1 MIKKRIISCIISAAM
16 LICMT
21 ATMPF
26 SASAEIVEIF
36 KDDFENGFGGWAG
49 RGDASISVVDAAA
62 NTGSKSLYVS
72 ERTIAWH
79 GAACAKIKEL
89 RPGKNYYISGYVMQ
103 DEGNDT
109 EQINLQIL
117 YKDSSGKEQY
127 KSIANTQA
135 KKGEWAKVGGNYT
148 IPDDA
153 SNVTIYFET
162 PSNLIN
168 FYIDDISATGEPND
182 DGETAEGFTENFES
196 GINGWSGRGDA
207 VCEIVS
213 GVGCEGSSALFTS
226 GRKSLWN
233 GPSENKTM
241 VLSAKGYY
249 KFTGWVMYN
258 GDEWSET
265 QTFSMNIQFQQEGK
279 EQYIEIGRVTASKG
293 EWAKIEAK
301 YTIPADAANFVI
313 YFQTA
318 WKNDASVTDQDLM
331 DFYIDNVSAE
341 PLPEPQAQM
350 DIPSLK
356 DVYSDYF
363 ILGGS
368 CSKGDMEVQA
378 AKDII
383 VKHYDSIT
391 FGNTLKPDSTLDQSA
406 SKKYAAEHNDDTNPQ
421 VNIDAARK
429 QLDFVKENNI
439 KVRGHVLVWHS
450 QTPDWFFKENFND
463 DGAWVSKE
471 VMIKRLENYVKN
483 LMQTLKDEYPEVE
496 FYAWDVV
503 NEAFSE
509 QGTMREAGSNN
520 IVSGQSAWVKVFG
533 DDSFINYAFK
543 FARKYAPEGCKLF
556 YNDYNEYTPAKR
568 DGIIKK
574 IKELVKEGNI
584 DGIGMQSHIGMSYP
598 SIELYE
604 EAFRKYDELGLEIHI
619 TELDIDQK
627 SNSQENM
634 LDLAQRYQDVFNLFK
649 KLVNKGVNLTA
660 VITWGISDSSSWI
673 GGYPNLFDTDYQ
685 AKDAFYAV
693 ADTDKEIQKI
703 KTSSSLEYNG
713 TDSDYEKA
721 FRLQKK
727 NEIVN
732 AASFRT
738 IWSGNTVIFR
748 LESAV
753 TGNARIVFEG
763 KTDETLI
770 SKSVHLKA
778 GETKDIEIDL
788 SELSI
793 KSGASAGM
801 EIIIEEE
808 TDKSGVYNYYAW
820 NTNEIQG
827 AEDIEYTF
835 GKLNFIGQP
844 LSAAAYKISEAPVI
858 DGNIDDCWRQAEA
871 VDVNKYT
878 MGKDGAYGTA
888 KALWDKDYIYF
899 MIEVKD
905 KNLSKANA
913 SAYEQDTVEIFFDEN
928 NGKTSYYEED
938 DIQIRVNYD
947 NEVTV
952 TDGKS
957 PDIYKTAAKI
967 TDGGYI
973 VEIAIPHTIKEFEA
987 NQVVGYDVQIN
998 DDNGEGKR
1006 TGIANW
1012 SDLTGQGY
1020 INTSGFGVLE
1030 LKNDPSEFEIGDIN
1044 SDGQVNAAD
1053 LVMLQKYLVQSVRY
1067 IENADAAD
1075 INSDNV
1081 LNVFD
1086 ASLLRG
1092 IILK

>member
-1 MIKKRIISCIISAAM
+1 
-16 LICMT
+16 
-21 ATMPF
+21 
-26 SASAEIVEIF
+26 
-36 KDDFENGFGGWAG
+36 
-49 RGDASISVVDAAA
+49 
-62 NTGSKSLYVS
+62 
-72 ERTIAWH
+72 
-79 GAACAKIKEL
+79 
-89 RPGKNYYISGYVMQ
+89 
-103 DEGNDT
+103 
-109 EQINLQIL
+109 
-117 YKDSSGKEQY
+117 
-127 KSIANTQA
+127 
-135 KKGEWAKVGGNYT
+135 
-148 IPDDA
+148 
-153 SNVTIYFET
+153 
-162 PSNLIN
+162 
-168 FYIDDISATGEPND
+168 
-182 DGETAEGFTENFES
+182 
-196 GINGWSGRGDA
+196 
-207 VCEIVS
+207 
-213 GVGCEGSSALFTS
+213 
-226 GRKSLWN
+226 
-233 GPSENKTM
+233 
-241 VLSAKGYY
+241 
-249 KFTGWVMYN
+249 
-258 GDEWSET
+258 
-265 QTFSMNIQFQQEGK
+265 
-279 EQYIEIGRVTASKG
+279 
-293 EWAKIEAK
+293 
-301 YTIPADAANFVI
+301 
-313 YFQTA
+313 
-318 WKNDASVTDQDLM
+318 
-331 DFYIDNVSAE
+331 
-341 PLPEPQAQM
+341 M

-450 QTPDWFFKENFND
+450 QTPDWFFKENFDD

-471 VMIKRLENYVKN
+471 VMIKRLENYIKN

-543 FARKYAPEGCKLF
+543 FARQYAPEGCKLF

-627 SNSQENM
+627 SNSQESM

-649 KLVNKGVNLTA
+649 KLVNEGVNLTA

-703 KTSSSLEYNG
+703 KTSSSLEYDG

-721 FRLQKK
+721 FSLQKK

-753 TGNARIVFEG
+753 IGNARIVFEG

-820 NTNEIQG
+820 NTNEIQS

-899 MIEVKD
+899 MIEVND

>member
-1 MIKKRIISCIISAAM
+1 
-16 LICMT
+16 
-21 ATMPF
+21 
-26 SASAEIVEIF
+26 
-36 KDDFENGFGGWAG
+36 
-49 RGDASISVVDAAA
+49 
-62 NTGSKSLYVS
+62 
-72 ERTIAWH
+72 
-79 GAACAKIKEL
+79 
-89 RPGKNYYISGYVMQ
+89 
-103 DEGNDT
+103 
-109 EQINLQIL
+109 
-117 YKDSSGKEQY
+117 
-127 KSIANTQA
+127 
-135 KKGEWAKVGGNYT
+135 
-148 IPDDA
+148 
-153 SNVTIYFET
+153 
-162 PSNLIN
+162 
-168 FYIDDISATGEPND
+168 
-182 DGETAEGFTENFES
+182 
-196 GINGWSGRGDA
+196 
-207 VCEIVS
+207 
-213 GVGCEGSSALFTS
+213 
-226 GRKSLWN
+226 
-233 GPSENKTM
+233 
-241 VLSAKGYY
+241 
-249 KFTGWVMYN
+249 
-258 GDEWSET
+258 
-265 QTFSMNIQFQQEGK
+265 
-279 EQYIEIGRVTASKG
+279 
-293 EWAKIEAK
+293 
-301 YTIPADAANFVI
+301 
-313 YFQTA
+313 
-318 WKNDASVTDQDLM
+318 
-331 DFYIDNVSAE
+331 
-341 PLPEPQAQM
+341 
-350 DIPSLK
+350 
-356 DVYSDYF
+356 
-363 ILGGS
+363 
-368 CSKGDMEVQA
+368 
-378 AKDII
+378 
-383 VKHYDSIT
+383 
-391 FGNTLKPDSTLDQSA
+391 
-406 SKKYAAEHNDDTNPQ
+406 
-421 VNIDAARK
+421 
-429 QLDFVKENNI
+429 
-439 KVRGHVLVWHS
+439 
-450 QTPDWFFKENFND
+450 
-463 DGAWVSKE
+463 
-471 VMIKRLENYVKN
+471 MIKRLENYIKN

>member
-1 MIKKRIISCIISAAM
+1 M
-16 LICMT
+16 
-21 ATMPF
+21 
-26 SASAEIVEIF
+26 
-36 KDDFENGFGGWAG
+36 
-49 RGDASISVVDAAA
+49 
-62 NTGSKSLYVS
+62 
-72 ERTIAWH
+72 
-79 GAACAKIKEL
+79 
-89 RPGKNYYISGYVMQ
+89 
-103 DEGNDT
+103 
-109 EQINLQIL
+109 
-117 YKDSSGKEQY
+117 
-127 KSIANTQA
+127 
-135 KKGEWAKVGGNYT
+135 
-148 IPDDA
+148 
-153 SNVTIYFET
+153 
-162 PSNLIN
+162 
-168 FYIDDISATGEPND
+168 
-182 DGETAEGFTENFES
+182 
-196 GINGWSGRGDA
+196 
-207 VCEIVS
+207 
-213 GVGCEGSSALFTS
+213 
-226 GRKSLWN
+226 
-233 GPSENKTM
+233 
-241 VLSAKGYY
+241 
-249 KFTGWVMYN
+249 
-258 GDEWSET
+258 
-265 QTFSMNIQFQQEGK
+265 
-279 EQYIEIGRVTASKG
+279 
-293 EWAKIEAK
+293 
-301 YTIPADAANFVI
+301 
-313 YFQTA
+313 
-318 WKNDASVTDQDLM
+318 
-331 DFYIDNVSAE
+331 
-341 PLPEPQAQM
+341 
-350 DIPSLK
+350 
-356 DVYSDYF
+356 
-363 ILGGS
+363 
-368 CSKGDMEVQA
+368 
-378 AKDII
+378 
-383 VKHYDSIT
+383 
-391 FGNTLKPDSTLDQSA
+391 
-406 SKKYAAEHNDDTNPQ
+406 
-421 VNIDAARK
+421 
-429 QLDFVKENNI
+429 
-439 KVRGHVLVWHS
+439 
-450 QTPDWFFKENFND
+450 
-463 DGAWVSKE
+463 
-471 VMIKRLENYVKN
+471 
-483 LMQTLKDEYPEVE
+483 
-496 FYAWDVV
+496 
-503 NEAFSE
+503 
-509 QGTMREAGSNN
+509 
-520 IVSGQSAWVKVFG
+520 SGQSAWVKVFG

>member
-1 MIKKRIISCIISAAM
+1 
-16 LICMT
+16 
-21 ATMPF
+21 
-26 SASAEIVEIF
+26 
-36 KDDFENGFGGWAG
+36 
-49 RGDASISVVDAAA
+49 
-62 NTGSKSLYVS
+62 
-72 ERTIAWH
+72 
-79 GAACAKIKEL
+79 
-89 RPGKNYYISGYVMQ
+89 
-103 DEGNDT
+103 
-109 EQINLQIL
+109 
-117 YKDSSGKEQY
+117 
-127 KSIANTQA
+127 
-135 KKGEWAKVGGNYT
+135 
-148 IPDDA
+148 
-153 SNVTIYFET
+153 
-162 PSNLIN
+162 
-168 FYIDDISATGEPND
+168 
-182 DGETAEGFTENFES
+182 
-196 GINGWSGRGDA
+196 
-207 VCEIVS
+207 
-213 GVGCEGSSALFTS
+213 
-226 GRKSLWN
+226 
-233 GPSENKTM
+233 
-241 VLSAKGYY
+241 
-249 KFTGWVMYN
+249 
-258 GDEWSET
+258 
-265 QTFSMNIQFQQEGK
+265 
-279 EQYIEIGRVTASKG
+279 
-293 EWAKIEAK
+293 
-301 YTIPADAANFVI
+301 
-313 YFQTA
+313 
-318 WKNDASVTDQDLM
+318 
-331 DFYIDNVSAE
+331 
-341 PLPEPQAQM
+341 
-350 DIPSLK
+350 
-356 DVYSDYF
+356 
-363 ILGGS
+363 
-368 CSKGDMEVQA
+368 
-378 AKDII
+378 
-383 VKHYDSIT
+383 
-391 FGNTLKPDSTLDQSA
+391 
-406 SKKYAAEHNDDTNPQ
+406 
-421 VNIDAARK
+421 
-429 QLDFVKENNI
+429 
-439 KVRGHVLVWHS
+439 
-450 QTPDWFFKENFND
+450 
-463 DGAWVSKE
+463 
-471 VMIKRLENYVKN
+471 
-483 LMQTLKDEYPEVE
+483 
-496 FYAWDVV
+496 
-503 NEAFSE
+503 
-509 QGTMREAGSNN
+509 
-520 IVSGQSAWVKVFG
+520 
-533 DDSFINYAFK
+533 
-543 FARKYAPEGCKLF
+543 
-556 YNDYNEYTPAKR
+556 
-568 DGIIKK
+568 
-574 IKELVKEGNI
+574 
-584 DGIGMQSHIGMSYP
+584 
-598 SIELYE
+598 
-604 EAFRKYDELGLEIHI
+604 
-619 TELDIDQK
+619 
-627 SNSQENM
+627 M

-649 KLVNKGVNLTA
+649 KLVNEGVNLTA

-738 IWSGNTVIFR
+738 IWSGNTVTFR

-808 TDKSGVYNYYAW
+808 TDKPGVYNYYAW

-947 NEVTV
+947 NKVTV

-1053 LVMLQKYLVQSVRY
+1053 LVMLQKYLVQSVRD

>member
-1 MIKKRIISCIISAAM
+1 M
-16 LICMT
+16 
-21 ATMPF
+21 
-26 SASAEIVEIF
+26 
-36 KDDFENGFGGWAG
+36 
-49 RGDASISVVDAAA
+49 
-62 NTGSKSLYVS
+62 
-72 ERTIAWH
+72 
-79 GAACAKIKEL
+79 
-89 RPGKNYYISGYVMQ
+89 
-103 DEGNDT
+103 
-109 EQINLQIL
+109 
-117 YKDSSGKEQY
+117 
-127 KSIANTQA
+127 
-135 KKGEWAKVGGNYT
+135 
-148 IPDDA
+148 
-153 SNVTIYFET
+153 
-162 PSNLIN
+162 
-168 FYIDDISATGEPND
+168 
-182 DGETAEGFTENFES
+182 
-196 GINGWSGRGDA
+196 
-207 VCEIVS
+207 
-213 GVGCEGSSALFTS
+213 
-226 GRKSLWN
+226 
-233 GPSENKTM
+233 
-241 VLSAKGYY
+241 
-249 KFTGWVMYN
+249 
-258 GDEWSET
+258 
-265 QTFSMNIQFQQEGK
+265 
-279 EQYIEIGRVTASKG
+279 
-293 EWAKIEAK
+293 
-301 YTIPADAANFVI
+301 
-313 YFQTA
+313 
-318 WKNDASVTDQDLM
+318 
-331 DFYIDNVSAE
+331 
-341 PLPEPQAQM
+341 
-350 DIPSLK
+350 
-356 DVYSDYF
+356 
-363 ILGGS
+363 
-368 CSKGDMEVQA
+368 
-378 AKDII
+378 
-383 VKHYDSIT
+383 
-391 FGNTLKPDSTLDQSA
+391 
-406 SKKYAAEHNDDTNPQ
+406 
-421 VNIDAARK
+421 NIDAARK

-471 VMIKRLENYVKN
+471 VMIKRLENYIKN

>member
-1 MIKKRIISCIISAAM
+1 M
-16 LICMT
+16 
-21 ATMPF
+21 
-26 SASAEIVEIF
+26 
-36 KDDFENGFGGWAG
+36 
-49 RGDASISVVDAAA
+49 
-62 NTGSKSLYVS
+62 
-72 ERTIAWH
+72 
-79 GAACAKIKEL
+79 
-89 RPGKNYYISGYVMQ
+89 
-103 DEGNDT
+103 
-109 EQINLQIL
+109 
-117 YKDSSGKEQY
+117 
-127 KSIANTQA
+127 
-135 KKGEWAKVGGNYT
+135 
-148 IPDDA
+148 
-153 SNVTIYFET
+153 
-162 PSNLIN
+162 
-168 FYIDDISATGEPND
+168 
-182 DGETAEGFTENFES
+182 
-196 GINGWSGRGDA
+196 
-207 VCEIVS
+207 
-213 GVGCEGSSALFTS
+213 
-226 GRKSLWN
+226 
-233 GPSENKTM
+233 
-241 VLSAKGYY
+241 
-249 KFTGWVMYN
+249 
-258 GDEWSET
+258 
-265 QTFSMNIQFQQEGK
+265 
-279 EQYIEIGRVTASKG
+279 
-293 EWAKIEAK
+293 
-301 YTIPADAANFVI
+301 
-313 YFQTA
+313 
-318 WKNDASVTDQDLM
+318 
-331 DFYIDNVSAE
+331 
-341 PLPEPQAQM
+341 
-350 DIPSLK
+350 
-356 DVYSDYF
+356 
-363 ILGGS
+363 
-368 CSKGDMEVQA
+368 
-378 AKDII
+378 
-383 VKHYDSIT
+383 
-391 FGNTLKPDSTLDQSA
+391 
-406 SKKYAAEHNDDTNPQ
+406 
-421 VNIDAARK
+421 NIDAARK

-450 QTPDWFFKENFND
+450 QMPDWFFKENFDD

-471 VMIKRLENYVKN
+471 VMIKRLENYIKN

-543 FARKYAPEGCKLF
+543 FARQYAPEGCKLF

-627 SNSQENM
+627 SNSQESM

-649 KLVNKGVNLTA
+649 KLVNEGVNLTA

-703 KTSSSLEYNG
+703 KTSSSLEYDG

-770 SKSVHLKA
+770 SKSVHLKT

-808 TDKSGVYNYYAW
+808 TDKPGVYNYYAW
-820 NTNEIQG
+820 NTNEIQS

>member
-1 MIKKRIISCIISAAM
+1 
-16 LICMT
+16 
-21 ATMPF
+21 
-26 SASAEIVEIF
+26 
-36 KDDFENGFGGWAG
+36 
-49 RGDASISVVDAAA
+49 
-62 NTGSKSLYVS
+62 
-72 ERTIAWH
+72 
-79 GAACAKIKEL
+79 
-89 RPGKNYYISGYVMQ
+89 
-103 DEGNDT
+103 
-109 EQINLQIL
+109 
-117 YKDSSGKEQY
+117 
-127 KSIANTQA
+127 
-135 KKGEWAKVGGNYT
+135 
-148 IPDDA
+148 
-153 SNVTIYFET
+153 
-162 PSNLIN
+162 
-168 FYIDDISATGEPND
+168 
-182 DGETAEGFTENFES
+182 
-196 GINGWSGRGDA
+196 
-207 VCEIVS
+207 
-213 GVGCEGSSALFTS
+213 
-226 GRKSLWN
+226 
-233 GPSENKTM
+233 
-241 VLSAKGYY
+241 
-249 KFTGWVMYN
+249 
-258 GDEWSET
+258 
-265 QTFSMNIQFQQEGK
+265 
-279 EQYIEIGRVTASKG
+279 
-293 EWAKIEAK
+293 
-301 YTIPADAANFVI
+301 
-313 YFQTA
+313 
-318 WKNDASVTDQDLM
+318 
-331 DFYIDNVSAE
+331 
-341 PLPEPQAQM
+341 
-350 DIPSLK
+350 
-356 DVYSDYF
+356 
-363 ILGGS
+363 
-368 CSKGDMEVQA
+368 
-378 AKDII
+378 
-383 VKHYDSIT
+383 
-391 FGNTLKPDSTLDQSA
+391 
-406 SKKYAAEHNDDTNPQ
+406 
-421 VNIDAARK
+421 
-429 QLDFVKENNI
+429 
-439 KVRGHVLVWHS
+439 
-450 QTPDWFFKENFND
+450 
-463 DGAWVSKE
+463 
-471 VMIKRLENYVKN
+471 
-483 LMQTLKDEYPEVE
+483 
-496 FYAWDVV
+496 
-503 NEAFSE
+503 
-509 QGTMREAGSNN
+509 MREAGSNN

>member
-1 MIKKRIISCIISAAM
+1 
-16 LICMT
+16 
-21 ATMPF
+21 
-26 SASAEIVEIF
+26 
-36 KDDFENGFGGWAG
+36 
-49 RGDASISVVDAAA
+49 
-62 NTGSKSLYVS
+62 
-72 ERTIAWH
+72 
-79 GAACAKIKEL
+79 
-89 RPGKNYYISGYVMQ
+89 
-103 DEGNDT
+103 
-109 EQINLQIL
+109 
-117 YKDSSGKEQY
+117 
-127 KSIANTQA
+127 
-135 KKGEWAKVGGNYT
+135 
-148 IPDDA
+148 
-153 SNVTIYFET
+153 
-162 PSNLIN
+162 
-168 FYIDDISATGEPND
+168 
-182 DGETAEGFTENFES
+182 
-196 GINGWSGRGDA
+196 
-207 VCEIVS
+207 
-213 GVGCEGSSALFTS
+213 
-226 GRKSLWN
+226 
-233 GPSENKTM
+233 
-241 VLSAKGYY
+241 
-249 KFTGWVMYN
+249 
-258 GDEWSET
+258 
-265 QTFSMNIQFQQEGK
+265 
-279 EQYIEIGRVTASKG
+279 
-293 EWAKIEAK
+293 
-301 YTIPADAANFVI
+301 
-313 YFQTA
+313 
-318 WKNDASVTDQDLM
+318 
-331 DFYIDNVSAE
+331 
-341 PLPEPQAQM
+341 
-350 DIPSLK
+350 
-356 DVYSDYF
+356 
-363 ILGGS
+363 
-368 CSKGDMEVQA
+368 MEVQA

-471 VMIKRLENYVKN
+471 VMIKRLENYIKN

>member
-1 MIKKRIISCIISAAM
+1 
-16 LICMT
+16 
-21 ATMPF
+21 
-26 SASAEIVEIF
+26 
-36 KDDFENGFGGWAG
+36 
-49 RGDASISVVDAAA
+49 
-62 NTGSKSLYVS
+62 
-72 ERTIAWH
+72 
-79 GAACAKIKEL
+79 
-89 RPGKNYYISGYVMQ
+89 
-103 DEGNDT
+103 
-109 EQINLQIL
+109 
-117 YKDSSGKEQY
+117 
-127 KSIANTQA
+127 
-135 KKGEWAKVGGNYT
+135 
-148 IPDDA
+148 
-153 SNVTIYFET
+153 
-162 PSNLIN
+162 
-168 FYIDDISATGEPND
+168 
-182 DGETAEGFTENFES
+182 
-196 GINGWSGRGDA
+196 
-207 VCEIVS
+207 
-213 GVGCEGSSALFTS
+213 
-226 GRKSLWN
+226 
-233 GPSENKTM
+233 
-241 VLSAKGYY
+241 
-249 KFTGWVMYN
+249 
-258 GDEWSET
+258 
-265 QTFSMNIQFQQEGK
+265 
-279 EQYIEIGRVTASKG
+279 
-293 EWAKIEAK
+293 
-301 YTIPADAANFVI
+301 
-313 YFQTA
+313 
-318 WKNDASVTDQDLM
+318 
-331 DFYIDNVSAE
+331 
-341 PLPEPQAQM
+341 
-350 DIPSLK
+350 
-356 DVYSDYF
+356 
-363 ILGGS
+363 
-368 CSKGDMEVQA
+368 
-378 AKDII
+378 
-383 VKHYDSIT
+383 
-391 FGNTLKPDSTLDQSA
+391 
-406 SKKYAAEHNDDTNPQ
+406 
-421 VNIDAARK
+421 
-429 QLDFVKENNI
+429 
-439 KVRGHVLVWHS
+439 
-450 QTPDWFFKENFND
+450 
-463 DGAWVSKE
+463 
-471 VMIKRLENYVKN
+471 MIKRLENYIKN

-543 FARKYAPEGCKLF
+543 FARQYAPEGCKLF

-627 SNSQENM
+627 SNSQESM

-649 KLVNKGVNLTA
+649 KLVNEGVNLTA

-770 SKSVHLKA
+770 SKSVHLKT

-808 TDKSGVYNYYAW
+808 TDKPGVYNYYAW
-820 NTNEIQG
+820 NTNEIQS

-844 LSAAAYKISEAPVI
+844 LSAAAYKISEAPII
-858 DGNIDDCWRQAEA
+858 DGNIDDCWRQAEV

>member
-1 MIKKRIISCIISAAM
+1 
-16 LICMT
+16 
-21 ATMPF
+21 
-26 SASAEIVEIF
+26 
-36 KDDFENGFGGWAG
+36 
-49 RGDASISVVDAAA
+49 
-62 NTGSKSLYVS
+62 
-72 ERTIAWH
+72 
-79 GAACAKIKEL
+79 
-89 RPGKNYYISGYVMQ
+89 
-103 DEGNDT
+103 
-109 EQINLQIL
+109 
-117 YKDSSGKEQY
+117 
-127 KSIANTQA
+127 
-135 KKGEWAKVGGNYT
+135 
-148 IPDDA
+148 
-153 SNVTIYFET
+153 
-162 PSNLIN
+162 
-168 FYIDDISATGEPND
+168 
-182 DGETAEGFTENFES
+182 
-196 GINGWSGRGDA
+196 
-207 VCEIVS
+207 
-213 GVGCEGSSALFTS
+213 
-226 GRKSLWN
+226 
-233 GPSENKTM
+233 
-241 VLSAKGYY
+241 
-249 KFTGWVMYN
+249 
-258 GDEWSET
+258 
-265 QTFSMNIQFQQEGK
+265 
-279 EQYIEIGRVTASKG
+279 
-293 EWAKIEAK
+293 
-301 YTIPADAANFVI
+301 
-313 YFQTA
+313 
-318 WKNDASVTDQDLM
+318 
-331 DFYIDNVSAE
+331 
-341 PLPEPQAQM
+341 
-350 DIPSLK
+350 
-356 DVYSDYF
+356 
-363 ILGGS
+363 
-368 CSKGDMEVQA
+368 
-378 AKDII
+378 
-383 VKHYDSIT
+383 
-391 FGNTLKPDSTLDQSA
+391 
-406 SKKYAAEHNDDTNPQ
+406 
-421 VNIDAARK
+421 
-429 QLDFVKENNI
+429 
-439 KVRGHVLVWHS
+439 
-450 QTPDWFFKENFND
+450 
-463 DGAWVSKE
+463 
-471 VMIKRLENYVKN
+471 
-483 LMQTLKDEYPEVE
+483 
-496 FYAWDVV
+496 
-503 NEAFSE
+503 
-509 QGTMREAGSNN
+509 MREAGSNN

-543 FARKYAPEGCKLF
+543 FARQYAPEGCKLF

-627 SNSQENM
+627 SNSQESM

-649 KLVNKGVNLTA
+649 KLVNEGVNLTA

-703 KTSSSLEYNG
+703 KTSSSLEYDG

-721 FRLQKK
+721 FSLQKK

-753 TGNARIVFEG
+753 IGNARIVFEG

-820 NTNEIQG
+820 NTNEIQS

-899 MIEVKD
+899 MIEVND

>member
-1 MIKKRIISCIISAAM
+1 
-16 LICMT
+16 
-21 ATMPF
+21 
-26 SASAEIVEIF
+26 
-36 KDDFENGFGGWAG
+36 
-49 RGDASISVVDAAA
+49 
-62 NTGSKSLYVS
+62 
-72 ERTIAWH
+72 
-79 GAACAKIKEL
+79 
-89 RPGKNYYISGYVMQ
+89 
-103 DEGNDT
+103 
-109 EQINLQIL
+109 
-117 YKDSSGKEQY
+117 
-127 KSIANTQA
+127 
-135 KKGEWAKVGGNYT
+135 
-148 IPDDA
+148 
-153 SNVTIYFET
+153 
-162 PSNLIN
+162 
-168 FYIDDISATGEPND
+168 
-182 DGETAEGFTENFES
+182 
-196 GINGWSGRGDA
+196 
-207 VCEIVS
+207 
-213 GVGCEGSSALFTS
+213 
-226 GRKSLWN
+226 
-233 GPSENKTM
+233 
-241 VLSAKGYY
+241 
-249 KFTGWVMYN
+249 
-258 GDEWSET
+258 
-265 QTFSMNIQFQQEGK
+265 
-279 EQYIEIGRVTASKG
+279 
-293 EWAKIEAK
+293 
-301 YTIPADAANFVI
+301 
-313 YFQTA
+313 
-318 WKNDASVTDQDLM
+318 
-331 DFYIDNVSAE
+331 
-341 PLPEPQAQM
+341 
-350 DIPSLK
+350 
-356 DVYSDYF
+356 
-363 ILGGS
+363 
-368 CSKGDMEVQA
+368 
-378 AKDII
+378 
-383 VKHYDSIT
+383 
-391 FGNTLKPDSTLDQSA
+391 
-406 SKKYAAEHNDDTNPQ
+406 
-421 VNIDAARK
+421 
-429 QLDFVKENNI
+429 
-439 KVRGHVLVWHS
+439 
-450 QTPDWFFKENFND
+450 
-463 DGAWVSKE
+463 
-471 VMIKRLENYVKN
+471 MIKRLENYIKN

-543 FARKYAPEGCKLF
+543 FARQYAPEGCKLF

-627 SNSQENM
+627 SNSQESM

-649 KLVNKGVNLTA
+649 KLVNEGVNLTA

-703 KTSSSLEYNG
+703 KTSSSLEYDG

-721 FRLQKK
+721 FSLQKK

-753 TGNARIVFEG
+753 IGNARIVFEG

-820 NTNEIQG
+820 NTNEIQS

-899 MIEVKD
+899 MIEVND

-957 PDIYKTAAKI
+957 PDIYKTCLL
-967 TDGGYI
+967 Y
-973 VEIAIPHTIKEFEA
+973 
-987 NQVVGYDVQIN
+987 
-998 DDNGEGKR
+998 
-1006 TGIANW
+1006 
-1012 SDLTGQGY
+1012 
-1020 INTSGFGVLE
+1020 TS
-1030 LKNDPSEFEIGDIN
+1030 PSPRD
-1044 SDGQVNAAD
+1044 
-1053 LVMLQKYLVQSVRY
+1053 
-1067 IENADAAD
+1067 
-1075 INSDNV
+1075 
-1081 LNVFD
+1081 
-1086 ASLLRG
+1086 
-1092 IILK
+1092 

>member
-1 MIKKRIISCIISAAM
+1 MYKR
-16 LICMT
+16 
-21 ATMPF
+21 
-26 SASAEIVEIF
+26 
-36 KDDFENGFGGWAG
+36 
-49 RGDASISVVDAAA
+49 
-62 NTGSKSLYVS
+62 
-72 ERTIAWH
+72 
-79 GAACAKIKEL
+79 
-89 RPGKNYYISGYVMQ
+89 Q
-103 DEGNDT
+103 
-109 EQINLQIL
+109 
-117 YKDSSGKEQY
+117 
-127 KSIANTQA
+127 
-135 KKGEWAKVGGNYT
+135 
-148 IPDDA
+148 
-153 SNVTIYFET
+153 
-162 PSNLIN
+162 
-168 FYIDDISATGEPND
+168 
-182 DGETAEGFTENFES
+182 
-196 GINGWSGRGDA
+196 
-207 VCEIVS
+207 
-213 GVGCEGSSALFTS
+213 
-226 GRKSLWN
+226 
-233 GPSENKTM
+233 
-241 VLSAKGYY
+241 
-249 KFTGWVMYN
+249 
-258 GDEWSET
+258 
-265 QTFSMNIQFQQEGK
+265 
-279 EQYIEIGRVTASKG
+279 
-293 EWAKIEAK
+293 
-301 YTIPADAANFVI
+301 
-313 YFQTA
+313 
-318 WKNDASVTDQDLM
+318 
-331 DFYIDNVSAE
+331 
-341 PLPEPQAQM
+341 
-350 DIPSLK
+350 
-356 DVYSDYF
+356 
-363 ILGGS
+363 
-368 CSKGDMEVQA
+368 
-378 AKDII
+378 
-383 VKHYDSIT
+383 
-391 FGNTLKPDSTLDQSA
+391 
-406 SKKYAAEHNDDTNPQ
+406 
-421 VNIDAARK
+421 
-429 QLDFVKENNI
+429 
-439 KVRGHVLVWHS
+439 
-450 QTPDWFFKENFND
+450 
-463 DGAWVSKE
+463 
-471 VMIKRLENYVKN
+471 
-483 LMQTLKDEYPEVE
+483 
-496 FYAWDVV
+496 DVV

-543 FARKYAPEGCKLF
+543 FARQYAPEGCKLF

-627 SNSQENM
+627 SNSQESM
-634 LDLAQRYQDVFNLFK
+634 LDLAQRYQDVFNLYK
-649 KLVNKGVNLTA
+649 KLVNEGVNLTA

-703 KTSSSLEYNG
+703 KTSSSLEYDG

-732 AASFRT
+732 AAFFRT
-738 IWSGNTVIFR
+738 IWSGNTVTFR

-770 SKSVHLKA
+770 SKSVHLNA

-793 KSGASAGM
+793 KSGASPGM

-808 TDKSGVYNYYAW
+808 TDKPGVYNYYTW
-820 NTNEIQG
+820 NKNEIQSAG
-827 AEDIEYTF
+827 DIEYTF

-1030 LKNDPSEFEIGDIN
+1030 LKNAPSEFEIGDIN

>member
-1 MIKKRIISCIISAAM
+1 M
-16 LICMT
+16 
-21 ATMPF
+21 
-26 SASAEIVEIF
+26 
-36 KDDFENGFGGWAG
+36 
-49 RGDASISVVDAAA
+49 
-62 NTGSKSLYVS
+62 
-72 ERTIAWH
+72 
-79 GAACAKIKEL
+79 
-89 RPGKNYYISGYVMQ
+89 
-103 DEGNDT
+103 
-109 EQINLQIL
+109 
-117 YKDSSGKEQY
+117 
-127 KSIANTQA
+127 
-135 KKGEWAKVGGNYT
+135 
-148 IPDDA
+148 
-153 SNVTIYFET
+153 
-162 PSNLIN
+162 
-168 FYIDDISATGEPND
+168 
-182 DGETAEGFTENFES
+182 
-196 GINGWSGRGDA
+196 
-207 VCEIVS
+207 
-213 GVGCEGSSALFTS
+213 
-226 GRKSLWN
+226 
-233 GPSENKTM
+233 
-241 VLSAKGYY
+241 
-249 KFTGWVMYN
+249 
-258 GDEWSET
+258 
-265 QTFSMNIQFQQEGK
+265 
-279 EQYIEIGRVTASKG
+279 
-293 EWAKIEAK
+293 
-301 YTIPADAANFVI
+301 
-313 YFQTA
+313 
-318 WKNDASVTDQDLM
+318 
-331 DFYIDNVSAE
+331 
-341 PLPEPQAQM
+341 
-350 DIPSLK
+350 
-356 DVYSDYF
+356 
-363 ILGGS
+363 
-368 CSKGDMEVQA
+368 
-378 AKDII
+378 
-383 VKHYDSIT
+383 
-391 FGNTLKPDSTLDQSA
+391 
-406 SKKYAAEHNDDTNPQ
+406 
-421 VNIDAARK
+421 NIDAARK

-450 QTPDWFFKENFND
+450 QTPDWFFKENFDD

-471 VMIKRLENYVKN
+471 VMIKRLENYIKN

-543 FARKYAPEGCKLF
+543 FARQYAPEGCKLF

-627 SNSQENM
+627 SNSQESM

-649 KLVNKGVNLTA
+649 KLVNEGVNLTA

-738 IWSGNTVIFR
+738 IWSGNTVTFR

-808 TDKSGVYNYYAW
+808 TDKPGVYNYYAW

>member
-1 MIKKRIISCIISAAM
+1 M
-16 LICMT
+16 
-21 ATMPF
+21 
-26 SASAEIVEIF
+26 
-36 KDDFENGFGGWAG
+36 
-49 RGDASISVVDAAA
+49 
-62 NTGSKSLYVS
+62 
-72 ERTIAWH
+72 
-79 GAACAKIKEL
+79 
-89 RPGKNYYISGYVMQ
+89 
-103 DEGNDT
+103 
-109 EQINLQIL
+109 
-117 YKDSSGKEQY
+117 
-127 KSIANTQA
+127 
-135 KKGEWAKVGGNYT
+135 
-148 IPDDA
+148 
-153 SNVTIYFET
+153 
-162 PSNLIN
+162 
-168 FYIDDISATGEPND
+168 
-182 DGETAEGFTENFES
+182 
-196 GINGWSGRGDA
+196 
-207 VCEIVS
+207 
-213 GVGCEGSSALFTS
+213 
-226 GRKSLWN
+226 
-233 GPSENKTM
+233 
-241 VLSAKGYY
+241 
-249 KFTGWVMYN
+249 
-258 GDEWSET
+258 
-265 QTFSMNIQFQQEGK
+265 
-279 EQYIEIGRVTASKG
+279 
-293 EWAKIEAK
+293 
-301 YTIPADAANFVI
+301 
-313 YFQTA
+313 
-318 WKNDASVTDQDLM
+318 
-331 DFYIDNVSAE
+331 
-341 PLPEPQAQM
+341 
-350 DIPSLK
+350 
-356 DVYSDYF
+356 
-363 ILGGS
+363 
-368 CSKGDMEVQA
+368 
-378 AKDII
+378 
-383 VKHYDSIT
+383 
-391 FGNTLKPDSTLDQSA
+391 
-406 SKKYAAEHNDDTNPQ
+406 
-421 VNIDAARK
+421 NIDAARK

-450 QTPDWFFKENFND
+450 QMPDWFFKENFDD

-471 VMIKRLENYVKN
+471 VMIKRLENYIKN

-543 FARKYAPEGCKLF
+543 FARQYAPEGCKLF

-627 SNSQENM
+627 SNSQESM

-649 KLVNKGVNLTA
+649 KLVNEGVNLTA

-703 KTSSSLEYNG
+703 KTSSSLEYDG

-770 SKSVHLKA
+770 SKSVHLKT

-808 TDKSGVYNYYAW
+808 TDKPGVYNYYAW
-820 NTNEIQG
+820 NTNEIQS

-1086 ASLLRG
+1086 VSLLRG

>member
-1 MIKKRIISCIISAAM
+1 
-16 LICMT
+16 
-21 ATMPF
+21 
-26 SASAEIVEIF
+26 
-36 KDDFENGFGGWAG
+36 
-49 RGDASISVVDAAA
+49 
-62 NTGSKSLYVS
+62 
-72 ERTIAWH
+72 
-79 GAACAKIKEL
+79 
-89 RPGKNYYISGYVMQ
+89 
-103 DEGNDT
+103 
-109 EQINLQIL
+109 
-117 YKDSSGKEQY
+117 
-127 KSIANTQA
+127 
-135 KKGEWAKVGGNYT
+135 
-148 IPDDA
+148 
-153 SNVTIYFET
+153 
-162 PSNLIN
+162 
-168 FYIDDISATGEPND
+168 
-182 DGETAEGFTENFES
+182 
-196 GINGWSGRGDA
+196 
-207 VCEIVS
+207 
-213 GVGCEGSSALFTS
+213 
-226 GRKSLWN
+226 
-233 GPSENKTM
+233 
-241 VLSAKGYY
+241 
-249 KFTGWVMYN
+249 
-258 GDEWSET
+258 
-265 QTFSMNIQFQQEGK
+265 
-279 EQYIEIGRVTASKG
+279 
-293 EWAKIEAK
+293 
-301 YTIPADAANFVI
+301 
-313 YFQTA
+313 
-318 WKNDASVTDQDLM
+318 
-331 DFYIDNVSAE
+331 
-341 PLPEPQAQM
+341 
-350 DIPSLK
+350 
-356 DVYSDYF
+356 
-363 ILGGS
+363 
-368 CSKGDMEVQA
+368 
-378 AKDII
+378 
-383 VKHYDSIT
+383 
-391 FGNTLKPDSTLDQSA
+391 
-406 SKKYAAEHNDDTNPQ
+406 
-421 VNIDAARK
+421 
-429 QLDFVKENNI
+429 
-439 KVRGHVLVWHS
+439 
-450 QTPDWFFKENFND
+450 
-463 DGAWVSKE
+463 
-471 VMIKRLENYVKN
+471 MIKRLENYIKN

-543 FARKYAPEGCKLF
+543 FARQYAPEGCKLF

-627 SNSQENM
+627 SNSQESM

-649 KLVNKGVNLTA
+649 KLVNEGVNLTA

-703 KTSSSLEYNG
+703 KTSSSLEYDG

-721 FRLQKK
+721 FSLQKK

-753 TGNARIVFEG
+753 IGNARIVFEG

-820 NTNEIQG
+820 NTNEIQS

-899 MIEVKD
+899 MIEVND

>member
-1 MIKKRIISCIISAAM
+1 
-16 LICMT
+16 
-21 ATMPF
+21 
-26 SASAEIVEIF
+26 
-36 KDDFENGFGGWAG
+36 
-49 RGDASISVVDAAA
+49 
-62 NTGSKSLYVS
+62 
-72 ERTIAWH
+72 
-79 GAACAKIKEL
+79 
-89 RPGKNYYISGYVMQ
+89 
-103 DEGNDT
+103 
-109 EQINLQIL
+109 
-117 YKDSSGKEQY
+117 
-127 KSIANTQA
+127 
-135 KKGEWAKVGGNYT
+135 
-148 IPDDA
+148 
-153 SNVTIYFET
+153 
-162 PSNLIN
+162 
-168 FYIDDISATGEPND
+168 
-182 DGETAEGFTENFES
+182 
-196 GINGWSGRGDA
+196 
-207 VCEIVS
+207 
-213 GVGCEGSSALFTS
+213 
-226 GRKSLWN
+226 
-233 GPSENKTM
+233 
-241 VLSAKGYY
+241 
-249 KFTGWVMYN
+249 
-258 GDEWSET
+258 
-265 QTFSMNIQFQQEGK
+265 
-279 EQYIEIGRVTASKG
+279 
-293 EWAKIEAK
+293 
-301 YTIPADAANFVI
+301 
-313 YFQTA
+313 
-318 WKNDASVTDQDLM
+318 
-331 DFYIDNVSAE
+331 
-341 PLPEPQAQM
+341 
-350 DIPSLK
+350 
-356 DVYSDYF
+356 
-363 ILGGS
+363 
-368 CSKGDMEVQA
+368 
-378 AKDII
+378 
-383 VKHYDSIT
+383 
-391 FGNTLKPDSTLDQSA
+391 
-406 SKKYAAEHNDDTNPQ
+406 
-421 VNIDAARK
+421 
-429 QLDFVKENNI
+429 
-439 KVRGHVLVWHS
+439 
-450 QTPDWFFKENFND
+450 
-463 DGAWVSKE
+463 
-471 VMIKRLENYVKN
+471 
-483 LMQTLKDEYPEVE
+483 MQTLKDEYPEVE

>member
-1 MIKKRIISCIISAAM
+1 
-16 LICMT
+16 
-21 ATMPF
+21 
-26 SASAEIVEIF
+26 
-36 KDDFENGFGGWAG
+36 
-49 RGDASISVVDAAA
+49 
-62 NTGSKSLYVS
+62 
-72 ERTIAWH
+72 
-79 GAACAKIKEL
+79 
-89 RPGKNYYISGYVMQ
+89 
-103 DEGNDT
+103 
-109 EQINLQIL
+109 
-117 YKDSSGKEQY
+117 
-127 KSIANTQA
+127 
-135 KKGEWAKVGGNYT
+135 
-148 IPDDA
+148 
-153 SNVTIYFET
+153 
-162 PSNLIN
+162 
-168 FYIDDISATGEPND
+168 
-182 DGETAEGFTENFES
+182 
-196 GINGWSGRGDA
+196 
-207 VCEIVS
+207 
-213 GVGCEGSSALFTS
+213 
-226 GRKSLWN
+226 
-233 GPSENKTM
+233 
-241 VLSAKGYY
+241 
-249 KFTGWVMYN
+249 
-258 GDEWSET
+258 
-265 QTFSMNIQFQQEGK
+265 
-279 EQYIEIGRVTASKG
+279 
-293 EWAKIEAK
+293 
-301 YTIPADAANFVI
+301 
-313 YFQTA
+313 
-318 WKNDASVTDQDLM
+318 M

-471 VMIKRLENYVKN
+471 VMIKRLENYIKN

>member
-1 MIKKRIISCIISAAM
+1 MII
-16 LICMT
+16 T
-21 ATMPF
+21 
-26 SASAEIVEIF
+26 
-36 KDDFENGFGGWAG
+36 N
-49 RGDASISVVDAAA
+49 
-62 NTGSKSLYVS
+62 
-72 ERTIAWH
+72 
-79 GAACAKIKEL
+79 
-89 RPGKNYYISGYVMQ
+89 
-103 DEGNDT
+103 
-109 EQINLQIL
+109 IL
-117 YKDSSGKEQY
+117 PQ
-127 KSIANTQA
+127 
-135 KKGEWAKVGGNYT
+135 
-148 IPDDA
+148 
-153 SNVTIYFET
+153 
-162 PSNLIN
+162 
-168 FYIDDISATGEPND
+168 
-182 DGETAEGFTENFES
+182 
-196 GINGWSGRGDA
+196 
-207 VCEIVS
+207 
-213 GVGCEGSSALFTS
+213 
-226 GRKSLWN
+226 
-233 GPSENKTM
+233 
-241 VLSAKGYY
+241 
-249 KFTGWVMYN
+249 
-258 GDEWSET
+258 SET
-265 QTFSMNIQFQQEGK
+265 E
-279 EQYIEIGRVTASKG
+279 
-293 EWAKIEAK
+293 
-301 YTIPADAANFVI
+301 
-313 YFQTA
+313 
-318 WKNDASVTDQDLM
+318 
-331 DFYIDNVSAE
+331 
-341 PLPEPQAQM
+341 
-350 DIPSLK
+350 SLK
-356 DVYSDYF
+356 
-363 ILGGS
+363 
-368 CSKGDMEVQA
+368 
-378 AKDII
+378 
-383 VKHYDSIT
+383 
-391 FGNTLKPDSTLDQSA
+391 
-406 SKKYAAEHNDDTNPQ
+406 
-421 VNIDAARK
+421 
-429 QLDFVKENNI
+429 
-439 KVRGHVLVWHS
+439 
-450 QTPDWFFKENFND
+450 
-463 DGAWVSKE
+463 
-471 VMIKRLENYVKN
+471 
-483 LMQTLKDEYPEVE
+483 
-496 FYAWDVV
+496 
-503 NEAFSE
+503 
-509 QGTMREAGSNN
+509 
-520 IVSGQSAWVKVFG
+520 
-533 DDSFINYAFK
+533 K
-543 FARKYAPEGCKLF
+543 F
-556 YNDYNEYTPAKR
+556 
-568 DGIIKK
+568 
-574 IKELVKEGNI
+574 KELVKEGNI

-634 LDLAQRYQDVFNLFK
+634 LDLAQRYQDVFSTYFK